1 MPTAI
6 PDLENVGY
14 SNEADRR
21 EVGRYKDEI

>member
-6 PDLENVGY
+6 PDLENLGY
-14 SNEADRR
+14 SNEADKR